1 MGWPAAILLAEIVLP
16 KYSNCEVSYMTA
28 GHDQSPPLTAT
39 EQDFIIYR
47 VINEH
52 FRQDVR
58 EFWVCSNFYLLVQA
72 GLISVF
78 VATGSSPTM
87 HTDARNKTAH
97 PS

>member
-1 MGWPAAILLAEIVLP
+1 
-16 KYSNCEVSYMTA
+16 MTA

-58 EFWVCSNFYLLVQA
+58 EFWSA
-72 GLISVF
+72 
-78 VATGSSPTM
+78 PT
-87 HTDARNKTAH
+87 
-97 PS
+97 SIC